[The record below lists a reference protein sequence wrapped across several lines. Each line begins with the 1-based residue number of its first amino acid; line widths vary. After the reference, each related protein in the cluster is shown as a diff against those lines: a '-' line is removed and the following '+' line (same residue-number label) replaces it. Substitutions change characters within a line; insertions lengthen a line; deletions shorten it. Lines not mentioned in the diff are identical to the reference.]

1 MYDWV
6 DHVSF
11 LHVLY
16 PILGRPDWSISLL
29 SISFNCLIDSVVR
42 PARETT
48 HSPRIV
54 RRPNKVVSRE

>member
-29 SISFNCLIDSVVR
+29 SISFICLNRFSGKACEGNDAFAANR
-42 PARETT
+42 
-48 HSPRIV
+48 
-54 RRPNKVVSRE
+54 